1 MINKVILAGYLVA
14 DPEVRQTKTG
24 KTITSLRMAYNEVNR
39 DTLYI
44 NVDVWDK
51 QGETC
56 GRVLKKGSN
65 IAVDGRLQVDNYEN
79 KDKVK
84 VSKFFITA
92 DRVNFLP
99 RFEKITKEGS
109 ETEDQESSAAKK
121 TLKSN
126 SQDSSPVGDEDD
138 IPF

>member
-14 DPEVRQTKTG
+14 DPEVRNTKTG

-79 KDKVK
+79 KDGVK
-84 VSKFFITA
+84 VSKIFITA

-99 RFEKITKEGS
+99 RFEKTNKEVS
-109 ETEDQESSAAKK
+109 ETENQESPAPQSVRDAPAADRA
-121 TLKSN
+121 THSV
-126 SQDSSPVGDEDD
+126 PRATR
-138 IPF
+138 

>member
-84 VSKFFITA
+84 VSKIFITA

-99 RFEKITKEGS
+99 RFEKTNKEGS
-109 ETEDQESSAAKK
+109 ETEDQESPAPQK
-121 TLKSN
+121 TSKSN
-126 SQDSSPVGDEDD
+126 TQDSSPVGADDD

>member
-1 MINKVILAGYLVA
+1 MINKVILAGFLVA

-24 KTITSLRMAYNEVNR
+24 KTITSLRMAYNETNR

-51 QGETC
+51 QGEVC

-84 VSKFFITA
+84 VSKIFITA

-99 RFEKITKEGS
+99 RFEKSNKDASNS
-109 ETEDQESSAAKK
+109 ESQDAPVAAKTSK
-121 TLKSN
+121 N
-126 SQDSSPVGDEDD
+126 DSQDSSPVGADDD

>member
-14 DPEVRQTKTG
+14 DPEVRNTKTG

-79 KDKVK
+79 KDGVK
-84 VSKFFITA
+84 VSKIFITA

-99 RFEKITKEGS
+99 RFEKTNKEVS
-109 ETEDQESSAAKK
+109 ETESQESPAPQK
-121 TLKSN
+121 TSKSKP
-126 SQDSSPVGDEDD
+126 QDSSPVGADDD

>member
-14 DPEVRQTKTG
+14 DPEVRNTKTG
-24 KTITSLRMAYNEVNR
+24 KTITSLRMAYNEANR

-79 KDKVK
+79 KDGVK
-84 VSKFFITA
+84 VSKIFITA

-99 RFEKITKEGS
+99 RFEKTNKDGS
-109 ETEDQESSAAKK
+109 EAGEQESPAPKK
-121 TLKSN
+121 TTKSETKA
-126 SQDSSPVGDEDD
+126 SGTVGDDD

>member
-84 VSKFFITA
+84 VSKIFITA

-99 RFEKITKEGS
+99 RFEKTNKEGS
-109 ETEDQESSAAKK
+109 ETEDQESQTPQK
-121 TLKSN
+121 TSKSN
-126 SQDSSPVGDEDD
+126 PQDSSPVGADDD

>member
-24 KTITSLRMAYNEVNR
+24 KTITSLRMAYNETNR

-84 VSKFFITA
+84 VSKIFITA

-99 RFEKITKEGS
+99 RFEKTNKEGT
-109 ETEDQESSAAKK
+109 ETVDQESPVEQK
-121 TLKSN
+121 TSKSKP
-126 SQDSSPVGDEDD
+126 QDSSPVGADDD

>member
-14 DPEVRQTKTG
+14 DPEVRNTKTG

-79 KDKVK
+79 KDGVK
-84 VSKFFITA
+84 VSKIFITA

-99 RFEKITKEGS
+99 RFEKTNKEVS
-109 ETEDQESSAAKK
+109 ETENQESPAPQK
-121 TLKSN
+121 TSKSN
-126 SQDSSPVGDEDD
+126 PKDSSPVGADDD

>member
-24 KTITSLRMAYNEVNR
+24 KTITSLRMAYNEQNR

-84 VSKFFITA
+84 VSKIFITA

-99 RFEKITKEGS
+99 RFEKTTKDAS
-109 ETEDQESSAAKK
+109 EDGEQEAPVAKK
-121 TLKSN
+121 STKSD
-126 SQDSSPVGDEDD
+126 SQDSSPVGADDD

>member
-24 KTITSLRMAYNEVNR
+24 KTITSLRMAYNEANR

-84 VSKFFITA
+84 VSKIFITA

-99 RFEKITKEGS
+99 RFEKTNKEGS
-109 ETEDQESSAAKK
+109 ENEGQESPAPQK
-121 TLKSN
+121 TSKSN
-126 SQDSSPVGDEDD
+126 PQDSSPVGADDD

>member
-14 DPEVRQTKTG
+14 DPEVRQTNTG
-24 KTITSLRMAYNEVNR
+24 KTITSLRMAYNEKNR

-84 VSKFFITA
+84 VSKIFITA

-99 RFEKITKEGS
+99 RFEKTNKEGS
-109 ETEDQESSAAKK
+109 ETEEQESPAPQK
-121 TLKSN
+121 TSKTN
-126 SQDSSPVGDEDD
+126 SQDSSPVGADDD

>member
-14 DPEVRQTKTG
+14 DPEVRHTKTG
-24 KTITSLRMAYNEVNR
+24 KTITSLRMAYNEQNR

-79 KDKVK
+79 KDGVK
-84 VSKFFITA
+84 VSKIFITA

-99 RFEKITKEGS
+99 RFEKTNKEVS
-109 ETEDQESSAAKK
+109 ETENQESPAPQK
-121 TLKSN
+121 TSKSKP
-126 SQDSSPVGDEDD
+126 QDSSPVGADDE